1 MRKTEQSI
9 VYDNDFRKTLP
20 LRIEERV
27 VGFRNYQC
35 SQFAAHI
42 VTNALFKAGRAPDSK
57 LNATDLS
64 RSGIGRIG

>member
-1 MRKTEQSI
+1 
-9 VYDNDFRKTLP
+9 
-20 LRIEERV
+20 